1 MLRARGRFA
10 VPQILLL
17 LLVLAMA
24 GLPPLA
30 HAIAPDPSW
39 IAGIY
44 DNADGDDVVALV
56 TAASGD
62 LGPAVAAHAPILHAL
77 DRLTPVADSAVPA
90 RVAPSDSPRGP
101 PLS

>member
-1 MLRARGRFA
+1 MSRARGRIA
-10 VPQILLL
+10 VPQVLLL
-17 LLVLAMA
+17 LLVLVMA

-30 HAIAPDPSW
+30 HASAPDPSW

-44 DNADGDDVVALV
+44 DNADGDDVVALI

-62 LGPAVAAHAPILHAL
+62 LGPVVAADAPILHAL
-77 DRLTPVADSAVPA
+77 DRLAPVTESVTPIRFA
-90 RVAPSDSPRGP
+90 RSDAPRGP